1 MVDIAALRQGM
12 ERDEYV
18 VAWKSGAEQLA
29 DPLTKKG
36 ARKDGLRDVME
47 SGQCGLSDRQK

>member
-1 MVDIAALRQGM
+1 MDIAALRQGM